1 MAHPDSM
8 AVTMRGS
15 RALEAEFAE
24 NLRRNQ
30 AQLFAFIYS
39 LVRDFADADD
49 VFQQTSLILWKK
61 YDQFI
66 PSRSFVA
73 WACGVARL
81 EAAKFLRARD
91 RRRGHFGNELSLLL
105 IDAQERLEHERLEEQ
120 RDALAECMTK
130 LHQHDQDLLLACYGG
145 SASVPEVAR
154 DWNRLPQS
162 VYNSLR
168 RIRRAVFD
176 CVQRKLAGEMTG

>member
-1 MAHPDSM
+1 M
-8 AVTMRGS
+8 AVTMRSS

-49 VFQQTSLILWKK
+49 LFQQTSLILWRK

-66 PSRSFVA
+66 PSKSFVA

-91 RRRGHFGNELSLLL
+91 RRRGYFSNELSLLL
-105 IDAQERLEHERLEEQ
+105 IDAQERLERERLEEQ
-120 RDALAECMTK
+120 RDALAECLTK
-130 LHQHDQDLLLACYGG
+130 LHRHDQDLLLACYGG
-145 SASVPEVAR
+145 TDSIPEVAR
-154 DWNRLPQS
+154 SWNRSPQS

-168 RIRRAVFD
+168 RIRRTMSD
-176 CVQRKLAGEMTG
+176 CVQRKLAGGMTG